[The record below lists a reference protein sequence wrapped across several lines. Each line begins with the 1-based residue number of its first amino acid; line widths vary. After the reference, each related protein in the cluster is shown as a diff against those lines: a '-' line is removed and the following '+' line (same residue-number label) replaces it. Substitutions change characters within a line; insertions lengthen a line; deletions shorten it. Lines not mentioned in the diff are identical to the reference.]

1 MMSIYRKPKNY
12 DGPGVTSALVSDLL
26 TKALSNIGHSYQA
39 RPDLVLAAWPDV
51 IGHKLKAMTE
61 AISFQDGILYVKVKN
76 STLYSLLNQ
85 NDKPRLLNI
94 LRKRFP
100 KMPIKTIVFRMG

>member
-1 MMSIYRKPKNY
+1 MMSKYRKTKNY
-12 DGPGVTSALVSDLL
+12 DGPGCTSTLVSDLL
-26 TKALSNIGHSYQA
+26 TKALSSIGHSYQA
-39 RPDLVLAAWPDV
+39 RPDLVLAAWPDI
-51 IGHKLKAMTE
+51 IGQKLSGMTE
-61 AISFQDGILYVKVKN
+61 AVSFQDGILNVKVKN

-100 KMPIKTIVFRMG
+100 KIPIKTIVFRMG

>member
-12 DGPGVTSALVSDLL
+12 DGPGVTTRQVSDLL
-26 TKALSNIGHSYQA
+26 TNALSRIGHTFQA
-39 RPDLVLAAWPDV
+39 RPDLVLAAWPDIV
-51 IGHKLKAMTE
+51 GQKLERMTE
-61 AISFQDGILYVKVKN
+61 AVSFQEGILYIKVKN

-100 KMPIKTIVFRMG
+100 KVIIKTIVFRMG

>member
-12 DGPGVTSALVSDLL
+12 DGPGVTTRRVSDLL
-26 TKALSNIGHSYQA
+26 TNALSRIGHSYQA
-39 RPDLVLAAWPDV
+39 RPDLILAAWPEIV
-51 IGHKLKAMTE
+51 GQRFSSMTE
-61 AISFQDGILYVKVKN
+61 AVSFQEGVLNVKVKN

-100 KMPIKTIVFRMG
+100 RVLIKTIVFRMG